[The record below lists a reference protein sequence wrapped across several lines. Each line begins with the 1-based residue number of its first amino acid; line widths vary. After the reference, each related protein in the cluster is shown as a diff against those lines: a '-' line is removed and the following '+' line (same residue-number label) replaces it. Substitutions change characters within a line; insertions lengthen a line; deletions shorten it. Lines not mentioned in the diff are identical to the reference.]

1 MTFTIV
7 DIEPNTPEHFEF
19 RKGKIGASHAPSI
32 MGGGFQKA
40 VDLWEEI
47 VFNKERPKTHAMARG
62 IDLEPKA
69 RDWFNKEMGIDFRPI
84 VAQSKVFPWRI
95 ASLDGYFAVEGFV
108 QILEI
113 KCPGKKDHELAK
125 QGIVPKHYMPQ
136 LQHQMD
142 VMGIEWMTYGS
153 YDDEEGRGY
162 SILVE
167 KDEAYCRKLFEA
179 ELEFYNCILDHRR
192 PAGDWVEI
200 NNEECLKLASK
211 RIECYNLIKKLEAD
225 LETIDEQLTK
235 DLVSERNVI
244 GGLKVWREKR
254 PGSIDYKK
262 IESEH
267 KINLDAYRKADVSYW
282 KMKASS

>member
-7 DIEPNTPEHFEF
+7 DIEPNSPEHFEF

-32 MGGGFQKA
+32 MGCGFQKA

-62 IDLEPKA
+62 IDLEPIA
-69 RDWFNKEMGIDFRPI
+69 REYINKETGIDFRPI
-84 VAQSKVFPWRI
+84 VAQSNAHPWRI
-95 ASLDGYFAVEGFV
+95 ASLDGYAVTEGKI

-125 QGIVPKHYMPQ
+125 QGIIPKHYMPQ

-142 VMGIEWMTYGS
+142 VIGIDWMTYGS
-153 YDDEEGRGY
+153 YDDEEDKAY
-162 SILVE
+162 CFLIE
-167 KDEAYCRKLFEA
+167 KDEAYCKKLLEA
-179 ELEFYNCILDHRR
+179 EIEFYNCILDHRR

-211 RIECYNLIKKLEAD
+211 RIECYNLIKRLEGELEALD
-225 LETIDEQLTK
+225 KELTK
-235 DLVSERNVI
+235 DLPSERNVI
-244 GGLKVWREKR
+244 GDLKIYWKNGRDLY
-254 PGSIDYKK
+254 DYKK
-262 IESEH
+262 LVQDHSIDLEPYKKTS
-267 KINLDAYRKADVSYW
+267 KGYW
-282 KMKASS
+282 EMRSS